1 MNFLSTVK
9 DNRRYVVYGIW
20 NNFSHFLTRAS
31 NISMYMV
38 ELSFHKRLCIRT
50 YKQNGDR
57 WLLWSNKK
65 DSLNNHCQG
74 YIFFFILQLILEI
87 KLGFHLQLC
96 VTNQV
101 LNRTIAMKVTA
112 FGQSVAK
119 RRWWGEVV
127 TAVAA
132 AVAGV
137 EAAAAA
143 PEVQEY

>member
-1 MNFLSTVK
+1 M
-9 DNRRYVVYGIW
+9 
-20 NNFSHFLTRAS
+20 
-31 NISMYMV
+31 
-38 ELSFHKRLCIRT
+38 
-50 YKQNGDR
+50 
-57 WLLWSNKK
+57 
-65 DSLNNHCQG
+65 NNHCQG

-87 KLGFHLQLC
+87 KLGFHLQFC

-119 RRWWGEVV
+119 RRWSGEVA

-143 PEVQEY
+143 AAAAAPEVQEY

>member
-9 DNRRYVVYGIW
+9 DNRRYVVYGIC

-38 ELSFHKRLCIRT
+38 EAFTSDYVSAPINRMEIDDYCEA
-50 YKQNGDR
+50 
-57 WLLWSNKK
+57 K

-74 YIFFFILQLILEI
+74 YIFFFIVQLILQI

-101 LNRTIAMKVTA
+101 LNRTIAIKVTA

-119 RRWWGEVV
+119 RRWSGEVA

-143 PEVQEY
+143 PDVQEY

>member
-1 MNFLSTVK
+1 M
-9 DNRRYVVYGIW
+9 
-20 NNFSHFLTRAS
+20 
-31 NISMYMV
+31 
-38 ELSFHKRLCIRT
+38 
-50 YKQNGDR
+50 
-57 WLLWSNKK
+57 
-65 DSLNNHCQG
+65 
-74 YIFFFILQLILEI
+74 EI

-119 RRWWGEVV
+119 RRWSGEVA

-143 PEVQEY
+143 AAAAAPEVQEY